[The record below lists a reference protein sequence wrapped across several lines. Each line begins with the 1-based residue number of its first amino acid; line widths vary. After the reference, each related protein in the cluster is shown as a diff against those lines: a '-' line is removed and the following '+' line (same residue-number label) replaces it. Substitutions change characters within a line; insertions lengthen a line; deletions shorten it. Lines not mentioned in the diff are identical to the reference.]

1 MPEFNYTACDTSG
14 ARQSGTISAAGRR
27 EAAAALAGR
36 SLFPLSMEDARP
48 VSEPRRMRRVPAA
61 QLAVTYGQMAD
72 LLRSGVP
79 LLRALTV
86 VEKQTSQAG
95 LKAIMEDI
103 RRQVEDGKTLA
114 DAMIRWESVLGE
126 MAVSMVRAGGEGGF
140 LEEALTRVAQFTE
153 GQDDLKKRT
162 MGALAYPA
170 FLAVVG
176 TLIVAVLV
184 IFFVPKFSEMFDS
197 LRKEGQLPMVTE
209 WLLATSDAMRSW
221 PAVLIVG
228 GLFGG
233 GWFARRWLATNEGRW
248 WADRIRLRM
257 PLLGPV
263 FLGLAVS
270 RFCRVLGTLLH
281 NGVPIIRSL
290 QISRDATGNRVLAA
304 AIGEATENISAG
316 QPLAGP
322 LGASG
327 QFPPI
332 VVEMIAVAEQ
342 ANNLETVLI
351 QVAETQERLT
361 WRRLDLTVRLLE
373 PIMLLVLAGVIL
385 VLVIALLLPIL
396 KMSSTIH

>member
-1 MPEFNYTACDTSG
+1 MPDFNYTACDQSG
-14 ARQSGTISAAGRR
+14 ARQSGTITAASRR
-27 EAAAALAGR
+27 EAAAALAGKA
-36 SLFPLSMEDARP
+36 LFPVTMEDARP
-48 VSEPRRMRRVPAA
+48 MGEPKKLRRVPAA
-61 QLAVTYGQMAD
+61 QLAVVYGQMAD

-86 VEKQTSQAG
+86 VENQTSQPG
-95 LKAIMEDI
+95 LKSILEDI

-114 DAMIRWESVLGE
+114 DAMVRFQNVMGE

-162 MGALAYPA
+162 MGALAYPM

-176 TLIVAVLV
+176 TIIVTVLIV
-184 IFFVPKFSEMFDS
+184 FFVPKFADLFQR
-197 LRKEGQLPMVTE
+197 LRDAGELPLVTE
-209 WLLATSDAMRSW
+209 WLLNISAALRSW
-221 PAVLIVG
+221 PVLFLVAG
-228 GLFGG
+228 VFGLVVWG
-233 GWFARRWLATNEGRW
+233 RRWLATEAGRW
-248 WADRIRLRM
+248 WADTARLRM

-281 NGVPIIRSL
+281 NGVPILRSL
-290 QISRDATGNRVLAA
+290 QISRDSTGNRVLAA
-304 AIGEATENISAG
+304 AIGKATENISAG

-342 ANNLETVLI
+342 ANNLETVLLTI
-351 QVAETQERLT
+351 AETQERQT

-373 PIMLLVLAGVIL
+373 PIMLLILAGIIL
-385 VLVIALLLPIL
+385 VLVIALLLPVL
-396 KMSSTIH
+396 KMSTTV

>member
-1 MPEFNYTACDTSG
+1 MPDFNYIACDAAG
-14 ARQSGTISAAGRR
+14 VRQNGTISAASRR

-36 SLFPLSMEDARP
+36 ALFPVSMEDARP
-48 VSEPRRMRRVPAA
+48 MTEPRRMRRVPAA
-61 QLAVTYGQMAD
+61 LLAVTYGQLAD

-79 LLRALTV
+79 LLRALIV
-86 VEKQTSQAG
+86 VEKQTSQPG
-95 LKAIMEDI
+95 LKSIIEDI

-114 DAMIRWESVLGE
+114 DAMVRYQNVLGE
-126 MAVSMVRAGGEGGF
+126 MAVSMVRAGSEGGF

-162 MGALAYPA
+162 MGALAYPM

-176 TLIVAVLV
+176 TIIVMVLI
-184 IFFVPKFSEMFDS
+184 IFFVPKFADLFQR
-197 LRKEGQLPMVTE
+197 LREAGELPAVTE
-209 WLLATSDAMRSW
+209 WLLATSDALRSW
-221 PAVLIVG
+221 PAVVFAAAIVG
-228 GLFGG
+228 AV
-233 GWFARRWLATNEGRW
+233 WWVRKWLATDEGRM
-248 WADRIRLRM
+248 WADRIRIRM

-263 FLGLAVS
+263 FLGLAVA

-304 AIGEATENISAG
+304 AIGKATENISAG

-342 ANNLETVLI
+342 ANNLENVLLS
-351 QVAETQERLT
+351 VAETQERQT

-373 PIMLLVLAGVIL
+373 PIMLLILAGVIL
-385 VLVIALLLPIL
+385 VLVVALLLPVL
-396 KMSSTIH
+396 KMGTTV

>member
-1 MPEFNYTACDTSG
+1 
-14 ARQSGTISAAGRR
+14 
-27 EAAAALAGR
+27 
-36 SLFPLSMEDARP
+36 MEDARP
-48 VSEPRRMRRVPAA
+48 MAEPKRMRRVPAA
-61 QLAVTYGQMAD
+61 LLAVTYGQLAD

-79 LLRALTV
+79 LLRALIV
-86 VEKQTSQAG
+86 VEKQTSQPG
-95 LKAIMEDI
+95 LKSILEDI

-114 DAMIRWESVLGE
+114 DAMVRFQNVLGE
-126 MAVSMVRAGGEGGF
+126 MAVSMVRAGSEGGF

-162 MGALAYPA
+162 MGALAYPM
-170 FLAVVG
+170 FLGVVG
-176 TLIVAVLV
+176 TVIVMVLI
-184 IFFVPKFSEMFDS
+184 IFFVPKFAELFQR
-197 LRKEGQLPMVTE
+197 LREAGELPLVTE
-209 WLLATSDAMRSW
+209 WLLATSDALRSW
-221 PAVLIVG
+221 PAALFAAAIVSVV
-228 GLFGG
+228 
-233 GWFARRWLATNEGRW
+233 WWVRKWLATDEGRM
-248 WADRIRLRM
+248 WADRIRIRM

-263 FLGLAVS
+263 FLGLAVA

-304 AIGEATENISAG
+304 AIGKATENISAG

-342 ANNLETVLI
+342 ANNLENVLLS
-351 QVAETQERLT
+351 VAETQERQT

-373 PIMLLVLAGVIL
+373 PIMLLVLAGIIL
-385 VLVIALLLPIL
+385 VLVIALLLPVL
-396 KMSSTIH
+396 KMGTTV